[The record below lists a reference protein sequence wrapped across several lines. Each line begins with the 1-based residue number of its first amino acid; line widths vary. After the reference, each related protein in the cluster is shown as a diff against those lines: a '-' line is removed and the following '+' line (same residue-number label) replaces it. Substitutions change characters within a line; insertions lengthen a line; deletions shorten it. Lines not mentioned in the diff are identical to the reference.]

1 MHDETLCGIKAELP
15 LTRPGRQF
23 VKVTLELS
31 RRLVGLEMNL
41 QQEIISKKTNIGG
54 NTIGQ
59 VVNVE

>member
-1 MHDETLCGIKAELP
+1 MLP

-23 VKVTLELS
+23 VKVALELS